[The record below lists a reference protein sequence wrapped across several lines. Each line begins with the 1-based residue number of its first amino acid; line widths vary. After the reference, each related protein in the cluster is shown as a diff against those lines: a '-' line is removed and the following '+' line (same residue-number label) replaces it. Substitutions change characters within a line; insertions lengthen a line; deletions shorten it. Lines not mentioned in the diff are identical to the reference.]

1 MAGFRGA
8 CVIEGKGNE
17 VADAD
22 TIRKRLETQA
32 VSGQRP
38 TVLA

>member
-17 VADAD
+17 VANAE
-22 TIRKRLETQA
+22 TIRKRLEMQA

-38 TVLA
+38 SVRT